1 VPPQHSHAAESID
14 LENSEEGIHISV
26 VGIGTRGEH
35 IAATLSQ
42 KLLKP
47 RCDNLAGAPGTKNHI
62 APPELLTA
70 MRSTDLRFLLGG
82 TEDDHQRRLFEA
94 IGMGLKGDKGLTV
107 GVIPD
112 CGERPRLVAEDLEQM
127 NQAVDCLFKVSSEC
141 LSAPNKFLENPRN
154 REAMTRYAMRH
165 TVSAITE
172 LIAERGIICIDF
184 ADVAAFLRCG
194 TIGRLGTGV
203 ATDSERGRTAA
214 MLAITRLEDQGAPL
228 DTARGVLACVQGS
241 TLMTMEDFDAASLAI
256 CEVAS
261 EDNPLIIGLLT
272 EEYLGN
278 NVRVTILSVT

>member
-1 VPPQHSHAAESID
+1 VPSQRSQAAESID

-26 VGIGTRGEH
+26 VGIGSRGEH

-70 MRSTDLRFLLGG
+70 MRGTDLRFILGG

-94 IGMGLKGDKGLTV
+94 IGMALKGDNGLTV
-107 GVIPD
+107 GVIPASN
-112 CGERPRLVAEDLEQM
+112 GRPYPLGEDLEQIHL
-127 NQAVDCLFKVSSEC
+127 AVDCIFKVSAEC
-141 LSAPNKFLENPRN
+141 LSVPTKFLENPKN
-154 REAMTRYAMRH
+154 HEAMTRYAMRH
-165 TVSAITE
+165 TVSTITE
-172 LIAERGIICIDF
+172 LITERGIICIDF

-203 ATDSERGRTAA
+203 ATDSERGKTAA
-214 MLAITRLEDQGAPL
+214 MLAMTRLEDQGAPL
-228 DTARGVLACVQGS
+228 DTARGILACVQGS